1 MVGSGY
7 QVSPPRAYGLSTA
20 AAGLAAVRAYHRRPA
35 TAIADAIAGLS
46 AAAADTT
53 PRRPVRPASAVR
65 AAGKASASSAIG
77 RHTRWQARVGR
88 RTVVITGGC
97 GNLGVKLAKHL
108 LATTE
113 YAVVLL
119 EHPRFF
125 AADRVPAGATC
136 VQADLADPAD
146 AAWRDALRG
155 ADCLV
160 HFSAVNPYPNADWA
174 ESAASMSHTFN
185 AFVAASELGVRRVVF
200 ATSNHV
206 MGRYKDAPEVATLHP
221 TTPPRCGTFLCD
233 PEATAKSGDA
243 VPYAAAKLAGEQ
255 LGRTL
260 AAASS
265 TTTFV
270 ALRIGWCQPGANLPS
285 TLNPGG
291 CPAEY
296 QTKVEGGGA
305 AAAPPP
311 PEADV
316 DEMWF
321 KSMWLSNGDFLRY
334 FTAALDVGVARGELL
349 LLNAMSANTGMRW
362 SIAETE
368 AALGVRAV
376 DNSLPNHA

>member
-1 MVGSGY
+1 M
-7 QVSPPRAYGLSTA
+7 
-20 AAGLAAVRAYHRRPA
+20 
-35 TAIADAIAGLS
+35 
-46 AAAADTT
+46 
-53 PRRPVRPASAVR
+53 RPASAVR
-65 AAGKASASSAIG
+65 AAGKASASSAVG

-119 EHPRFF
+119 EHPHFF
-125 AADRVPAGATC
+125 AAERVPAGATC

-206 MGRYKDAPEVATLHP
+206 MGRYEDAPEVATLHP

-311 PEADV
+311 EADV

>member
-7 QVSPPRAYGLSTA
+7 ETSPPRAYGLSTA

-46 AAAADTT
+46 AATADAT

-65 AAGKASASSAIG
+65 AAGKASASSAVG

-305 AAAPPP
+305 AAPPP

-316 DEMWF
+316 DELWF

>member
-1 MVGSGY
+1 MVSSDY
-7 QVSPPRAYGLSTA
+7 NVSPPRAYGLSTA
-20 AAGLAAVRAYHRRPA
+20 AAGIAAVRAYHRRPA

-53 PRRPVRPASAVR
+53 PRSTVRPASAVR
-65 AAGKASASSAIG
+65 AAGKASASSAVG

-305 AAAPPP
+305 AAPP